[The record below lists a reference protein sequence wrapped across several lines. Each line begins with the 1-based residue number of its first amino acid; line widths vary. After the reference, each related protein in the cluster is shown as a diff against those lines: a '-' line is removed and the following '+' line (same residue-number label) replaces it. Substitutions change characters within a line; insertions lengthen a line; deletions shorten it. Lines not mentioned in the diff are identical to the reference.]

1 MAVTSAGALRGAAA
15 LTKGERT
22 RHDLRGLS
30 ELHGPVEAR
39 GGRARP
45 EVCGGGGS
53 LRDSPG
59 DSCGRRFL
67 SLSERV
73 LLPGAL
79 GRDRA
84 LRGPRGH
91 LHVICICSFA
101 CDLHTVNFA
110 AVEEPGY

>member
-1 MAVTSAGALRGAAA
+1 MTLGASLSSTDLWRREGAEPARKCAG
-15 LTKGERT
+15 E
-22 RHDLRGLS
+22 
-30 ELHGPVEAR
+30 
-39 GGRARP
+39 
-45 EVCGGGGS
+45 GGS
-53 LRDSPG
+53 LGDSAG

-79 GRDRA
+79 GHDRA
-84 LRGPRGH
+84 LRGPCGH

>member
-1 MAVTSAGALRGAAA
+1 MTLGASLSSTDLWRREGAEPARKCAA
-15 LTKGERT
+15 
-22 RHDLRGLS
+22 
-30 ELHGPVEAR
+30 
-39 GGRARP
+39 
-45 EVCGGGGS
+45 GGGGS

-73 LLPGAL
+73 LLPGPL
-79 GRDRA
+79 GRDPA

>member
-1 MAVTSAGALRGAAA
+1 MTLGASLSSTDLWRREGAEPARKCAA
-15 LTKGERT
+15 
-22 RHDLRGLS
+22 
-30 ELHGPVEAR
+30 
-39 GGRARP
+39 
-45 EVCGGGGS
+45 GGGGS
-53 LRDSPG
+53 LRDSAG

-79 GRDRA
+79 GRYRA
-84 LRGPRGH
+84 LRDPCGH

>member
-1 MAVTSAGALRGAAA
+1 MTLGASLSSTDLWRREGAEPARKCAA
-15 LTKGERT
+15 
-22 RHDLRGLS
+22 
-30 ELHGPVEAR
+30 
-39 GGRARP
+39 
-45 EVCGGGGS
+45 GGGS
-53 LRDSPG
+53 LRDSAG

-101 CDLHTVNFA
+101 CDLQTVNFA